1 MLSHLITALSM
12 NLVVSEQVTPLF
24 DYQLLSAILL
34 TIVGLLLLILNY
46 LFKRNKKELRRHQEE
61 LANLHEET
69 LEAERAKDTFLA
81 NVSHE
86 TRTPM
91 NAIIGLS
98 HIILQGDLNK
108 TQKAN
113 VSKIK
118 RSAEHL
124 LSITNDILD
133 FSKIEAGKLV
143 IRESS
148 FEPDVLIADLSDMLG
163 LQAHNKNLE
172 LLFDID
178 KKLPTTIMGDQLR
191 ISQVLINLLN
201 NAIKF
206 TEKGEVLLKVSV
218 QSQEEDTYHICFEVK
233 DTGIGLTEEQ
243 CSKLFQAFDQAD
255 NKISRKYGGTG
266 LGLAISKELVE
277 KMGGKLEVQS
287 RYKEGSRFYFT
298 LPIEVPQSTEQKS
311 ISSNVAKQKKVLILE
326 PNKHSAHLIH
336 KTLTEHGAITSIIA
350 NIDKLYLYLTK
361 EHYDVLLI
369 DESYLSRL
377 KDIPEVKKEVDNIVL
392 LKYEMS
398 DSSEERGLEPQ
409 ATVVKPFTYKTLL
422 EAFHEIYTY
431 EKASKKTKEHLYTL
445 EDITVLRG
453 SKILMAEDNEGN
465 QMVIEGLLEGSGI
478 EITTVKDGQK
488 AVEAIFNSGK
498 KYELILMDINMP
510 VMDGYVATSIIRE
523 YPKYDETP
531 IIAITANINENDIEK
546 CKTLGMQ
553 SHLNKPVDVSHFYKT
568 LLEYI
573 KPKAA
578 KQYTA
583 APTSSEQTPAKLEEI
598 PGLDSN
604 DGLSR
609 LNGNLKGYQSVLFKF
624 AEMFAD
630 IDTVLTQA
638 MHEEN
643 HEEGRAQAHSLKGL
657 AGNIGAKR
665 IYTLAKELEDAFKE
679 KQGHYAERI
688 AMIKK
693 ELAPL
698 ITGINQLQKQEHV
711 PEESSKTEVTSQ
723 QIVEILEPLTLYAK
737 KRQAL
742 DIKKSCQEITKYQW
756 PSEYQKAIHDILAAA
771 QSYQFKIIIVRVD
784 EILAAQKG
792 TK

>member
-1 MLSHLITALSM
+1 MLSHLVVALSM
-12 NLVVSEQVTPLF
+12 NLAASAPIPPLF

-34 TIVGLLLLILNY
+34 TVVGVLLLILNH
-46 LFKRNKKELRRHQEE
+46 LLKRNKKELLRHQEE

-98 HIILQGDLNK
+98 HIILQSDLNK
-108 TQKAN
+108 TQRAN

-133 FSKIEAGKLV
+133 FSKIEAGKLM
-143 IRESS
+143 IRASS
-148 FEPDVLIADLSDMLG
+148 FEPDVLITDLGDMLG
-163 LQAHNKNLE
+163 LQAHDKKLE

-178 KKLPTTIMGDQLR
+178 RRLPATIMGDQLR

-206 TEKGEVLLKVSV
+206 TEKGEVLLKISV
-218 QSQEEDTYHICFEVK
+218 VSQEENIYHICFEVK

-243 CSKLFQAFDQAD
+243 SSKLFQAFDQAD

-277 KMGGKLEVQS
+277 KMGGHLEVES
-287 RYKEGSRFYFT
+287 RYREGSRFFFT
-298 LPIEVPQSTEQKS
+298 LPLEVPQATKHKSTP
-311 ISSNVAKQKKVLILE
+311 SNVANKKKVLILE

-336 KTLTEHGAITSIIA
+336 KTLTEHGAITSVIV
-350 NIDKLYLYLTK
+350 NIDKLYLYLTQD
-361 EHYDVLLI
+361 HYDLLII

-377 KDIPEVKKEVDNIVL
+377 KDIPAVKKEVDAIIL
-392 LKYEMS
+392 LKYEVS
-398 DSSEERGLEPQ
+398 DLSDERGLEPQ
-409 ATVVKPFTYKTLL
+409 ATVIKPFTYKTLL

-431 EKASKKTKEHLYTL
+431 EKVPLKSKENLYTL

-488 AVEAIFNSGK
+488 AVEAIVNSGK
-498 KYELILMDINMP
+498 DYELILMDINMP

-523 YPKYDETP
+523 YPKYDKIP
-531 IIAITANINENDIEK
+531 IIAITANINEDDIEK

-568 LLEYI
+568 LLTHI
-573 KPKAA
+573 KPKAP
-578 KQYTA
+578 KQQTA
-583 APTSSEQTPAKLEEI
+583 VSAMSKQTPAKLEEI
-598 PGLDSN
+598 PGLDSA
-604 DGLSR
+604 DGLAR
-609 LNGNLKGYQSVLFKF
+609 LNGNLQAYQNVLFKF

-630 IDTVLTQA
+630 ITTTLTQA
-638 MHEEN
+638 MHQEN
-643 HEEGRAQAHSLKGL
+643 HQEGRAQAHSLKGL
-657 AGNIGAKR
+657 SGNIGAKR
-665 IYTLAKELEDAFKE
+665 VYTLAKELEDAFKNE
-679 KQGHYAERI
+679 QGRYAEHI
-688 AMIKK
+688 AAIKE
-693 ELAPL
+693 ELEPL
-698 ITGINQLQKQEHV
+698 IAGIEQLKQQEHV
-711 PEESSKTEVTSQ
+711 PQEPPKTEVTPQ
-723 QIVEILEPLTLYAK
+723 QIIEILEPLMLHAK
-737 KRQAL
+737 KRKAL
-742 DIKKSCQEITKYQW
+742 DVKSSCQEIAKYQW

-771 QSYQFKIIIVRVD
+771 QAYQFKIIILRID

-792 TK
+792 TA

>member
-1 MLSHLITALSM
+1 MSHLIVALSM
-12 NLVVSEQVTPLF
+12 NLITAAQLTPLF
-24 DYQLLSAILL
+24 DYQLLSAVLF
-34 TIVGLLLLILNY
+34 TIVGILLLILNY
-46 LFKRNKKELRRHQEE
+46 LLKRNKKELRRHQEE
-61 LANLHEET
+61 LTNLHEET

-98 HIILQGDLNK
+98 HIILQSDLNK
-108 TQKAN
+108 TQRAN
-113 VSKIK
+113 ISKIK

-133 FSKIEAGKLV
+133 YSKIEAGKLM

-148 FEPDVLIADLSDMLG
+148 FEPDDLITDLGDMLG
-163 LQAHNKNLE
+163 FQAHDKNLE

-206 TEKGEVLLKVSV
+206 TEKGEVLLKISV
-218 QSQEEDTYHICFEVK
+218 KSQEESIYHICFEVK

-243 CSKLFQAFDQAD
+243 SSKLFQAFDQAD

-277 KMGGKLEVQS
+277 KMGGQLEVQS
-287 RYKEGSRFYFT
+287 RYREGSRFYFT
-298 LPIEVPQSTEQKS
+298 LPLEVPPATKQK
-311 ISSNVAKQKKVLILE
+311 ITPSNVAKQKKVLILE

-336 KTLTEHGAITSIIA
+336 KILTEHGAITSVIA
-350 NIDKLYLYLTK
+350 NIDKLYFYLTK
-361 EHYDVLLI
+361 DHYDLLII

-377 KDIPEVKKEVDNIVL
+377 KDIPTVKKEVDAIIL
-392 LKYEMS
+392 LKYEVS
-398 DSSEERGLEPQ
+398 DLSDERGLKPQ
-409 ATVVKPFTYKTLL
+409 ATVIKPYTYKTLL

-431 EKASKKTKEHLYTL
+431 EKVPLKSRESLYTL

-488 AVEAIFNSGK
+488 AIEAIFNSGK
-498 KYELILMDINMP
+498 EYELILMDINMP

-523 YPKYDETP
+523 YPKYDKIP

-573 KPKAA
+573 KPKAS
-578 KQYTA
+578 KQQTV
-583 APTSSEQTPAKLEEI
+583 TSTRSEQTPAKLEEI
-598 PGLDSN
+598 PGLDST
-604 DGLSR
+604 DGLAR
-609 LNGNLKGYQSVLFKF
+609 LNGNLQAYQNVLFKF
-624 AEMFAD
+624 AEMFTD
-630 IDTVLTQA
+630 ITTTLTQM

-665 IYTLAKELEDAFKE
+665 TYTLAKDLEDAFKN
-679 KQGHYAERI
+679 KQGHYTEKIVA
-688 AMIKK
+688 IKN
-693 ELAPL
+693 ELEPL
-698 ITGINQLQKQEHV
+698 IAGIKQLQQQEHA
-711 PEESSKTEVTSQ
+711 PDESPKAEVLPQ
-723 QIVEILEPLTLYAK
+723 QIRKILEPLLLHAK
-737 KRQAL
+737 KRKAL
-742 DIKKSCQEITKYQW
+742 DVKKSCQEITNYQW
-756 PSEYQKAIHDILAAA
+756 PSEYQKAIHDILTAA
-771 QSYQFKIIIVRVD
+771 QAYQFKIIILRVE

-792 TK
+792 TA